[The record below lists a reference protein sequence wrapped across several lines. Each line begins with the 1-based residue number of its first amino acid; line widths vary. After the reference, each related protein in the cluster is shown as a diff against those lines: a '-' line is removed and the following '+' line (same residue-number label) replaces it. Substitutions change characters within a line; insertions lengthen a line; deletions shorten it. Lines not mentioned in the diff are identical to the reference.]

1 MEGVPNNEQPRSL
14 VEQKRHEAFTS
25 VLDAL
30 DARFAGGVGKTFESH
45 GREYTLTSP
54 EDCMVAFAQMMYQE
68 AHALYLEI
76 KAKNDYRE
84 EQAVAKLLE
93 LFKTYERLIALYSEL
108 RSYYPAAAMRI
119 EAQVPSLTQIAE
131 HGKELWK
138 DIQDTHDT

>member
-1 MEGVPNNEQPRSL
+1 MEGIPKNEKPRSL
-14 VEQKRHEAFTS
+14 VEQKRQEAFTS

-30 DARFAGGVGKTFESH
+30 DARFAGGLGKTFESH
-45 GREYTLTSP
+45 GREYVLTSP
-54 EDCMVAFAQMMYQE
+54 EDCMVAFAQMMFGE

-108 RSYYPAAAMRI
+108 RSYYPDAAMRI
-119 EAQVPSLTQIAE
+119 EAHVPSLTQITD
-131 HGKELWK
+131 HGKALWK
-138 DIQDTHDT
+138 DIQDQE

>member
-1 MEGVPNNEQPRSL
+1 MPKNERPRSL
-14 VEQKRHEAFTS
+14 IEQKRHEAFAS

-30 DARFAGGVGKTFESH
+30 DARFAPGVGKTFESH
-45 GREYTLTSP
+45 GREYVLTSP

-84 EQAVAKLLE
+84 EQAVAKILE

-108 RSYYPAAAMRI
+108 RSYYPEAATRI
-119 EAQVPSLTQIAE
+119 ESHVPSLTQIAE
-131 HGKELWK
+131 HGKELWN
-138 DIQDTHDT
+138 DIQDVHDT